1 MGFYTAERSMRLA
14 ELVLLSHV
22 FILVG
27 VTPSLC
33 PFIYKTTKTERK
45 SDSSSHFCFICSF
58 PPMIRTHYVRVEGLH
73 INVSDGAAGK
83 RPDLGFVFESSSDLQ

>member
-33 PFIYKTTKTERK
+33 PFIYKTTKTEKVRLK
-45 SDSSSHFCFICSF
+45 QPFLLYLFFFS
-58 PPMIRTHYVRVEGLH
+58 MIRTHYVRVEGLH